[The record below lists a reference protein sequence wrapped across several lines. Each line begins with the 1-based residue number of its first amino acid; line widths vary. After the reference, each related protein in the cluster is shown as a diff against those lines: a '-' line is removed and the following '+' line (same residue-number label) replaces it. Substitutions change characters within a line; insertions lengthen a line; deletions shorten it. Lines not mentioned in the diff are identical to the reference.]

1 MKYFIERDG
10 ILNYILPTR
19 FYQII
24 KRVLPEDN
32 SLLKIIR
39 NRGLQY
45 SDIYFVINYFN
56 NDFENH

>member
-1 MKYFIERDG
+1 MKYFIKRDG

-24 KRVLPEDN
+24 KGILPEDK

-39 NRGLQY
+39 NTGLQY